1 VPRIYI
7 RLPKDS
13 LPPPAGQINRTYY
26 PDDETM
32 IDWTLDTRCGT
43 CARWRMKPTLPKFG
57 HCDVFCGTTE
67 SDFGCTKWEAR
78 YGGD

>member
-1 VPRIYI
+1 MPRIYL
-7 RLPKDS
+7 RAPTDS
-13 LPPPAGQINRTYY
+13 LTPTSSPVNRCYFS
-26 PDDETM
+26 DDTA
-32 IDWTLDTRCGT
+32 IDFNADTRCGT

>member
-1 VPRIYI
+1 
-7 RLPKDS
+7 
-13 LPPPAGQINRTYY
+13 
-26 PDDETM
+26 M